1 MRRNK
6 DPRVNAGH
14 VSVKE
19 YLVLLS
25 MIALVS
31 ASNMILMKFFIDRGT
46 LETNY
51 SFVINAIRV
60 NILIMAG
67 LSMAIIAIFR
77 QVSWRRPLRIFSEA
91 TKKIA
96 MGDFSV
102 RIPPLRKDGK
112 KDFVEVLFDDFNTM
126 VKELSSIETMKNDFI
141 ANVSHEIKTP
151 LSVIQSYAIALQKNS
166 LQAEERKEYVQTI
179 VEAAQNLTALIT
191 NILKLNKLEN
201 QGIIPEAKPFDLSEH
216 IRRCAVAVEELW
228 EQKDISFEADLD
240 EINVCYDESLLEI
253 VWNNLLSNAVK
264 FTNPG
269 GKIMVSL
276 KALDG
281 LAVVSVTDTG
291 IGMDKETQKHIFD
304 KFFQGDTSR
313 AVEGNGLG
321 LSLVKKTI
329 ELLDGTIVVD
339 SAPGHGSTF
348 TVCLKI

>member
-1 MRRNK
+1 MKRKK
-6 DPRVNAGH
+6 DPRVNAG

-19 YLVLLS
+19 YLLVLVILA
-25 MIALVS
+25 ILNG
-31 ASNMILMKFFIDRGT
+31 SNMILNKYFIDRGM
-46 LETNY
+46 LETNL
-51 SFVINAIRV
+51 SFVINVFRV
-60 NILIMAG
+60 NLLITAGIFVAIMAV
-67 LSMAIIAIFR
+67 FR
-77 QVSWRRPLRIFSEA
+77 QIAWSRPLRIFSEA
-91 TKKIA
+91 TQKIA
-96 MGDFSV
+96 RGDFSV

-112 KDFVEVLFDDFNTM
+112 KDFVEVLFDDFNAM

-151 LSVIQSYAIALQKNS
+151 LAVIQSYATALQKDT
-166 LQAEERKEYVQTI
+166 LRAEERKEYVQTI
-179 VEAAQNLTALIT
+179 VEAAQKLTALVT

-201 QGIIPEAKPFDLSEH
+201 QGIVPEARAFDLSEH

-228 EQKDISFEADLD
+228 EQKGIGFEADLD

-276 KALDG
+276 KARDG
-281 LAVVSVTDTG
+281 FAVVSVSDTG
-291 IGMDKETQKHIFD
+291 IGIEKETQKRIFD
-304 KFFQGDTSR
+304 KFFQGDASH

-321 LSLVKKTI
+321 LALVKKTL
-329 ELLDGTIVVD
+329 ELLDGTITVD